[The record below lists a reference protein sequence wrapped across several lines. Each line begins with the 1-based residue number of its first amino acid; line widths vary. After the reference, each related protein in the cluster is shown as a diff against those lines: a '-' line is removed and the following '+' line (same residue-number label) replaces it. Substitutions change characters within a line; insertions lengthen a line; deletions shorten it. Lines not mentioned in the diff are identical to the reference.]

1 MEDGQDAVDSTAE
14 EVPSEGT
21 APMPPE
27 AAEAIEEFI
36 PGPAE
41 LAVLDPSDQHEVMV
55 RMDEHDVRMLLE
67 RVQSSALRKWVY
79 KLPYGGGEGLTVHAV
94 QDITQMMNWTGR
106 CRIGVLPETLEVEQ
120 ITADAG
126 NGDEPFW
133 VATVFARDEQTGMAM
148 PGTAMEP
155 QRMKLRSDTAAKKRK
170 AGAKIPEDNTIF
182 DVFSRT
188 KAINKAYR
196 NALAAFIPEQV
207 EQTIIA
213 MFEKDPSRVEMIRTE
228 AQQRM
233 EELPPPL
240 EDDEAVALLARSRE
254 VQDEIAAIGPEA
266 AAECPPGLVGSYR
279 LQAQH
284 SHDLLRD
291 FIAWL
296 EQRRDELTEKYRG
309 AS

>member
-1 MEDGQDAVDSTAE
+1 MHEGQEAVDSTAD
-14 EVPSEGT
+14 EVTASGD

-27 AAEAIEEFI
+27 AAAAVEEFI

-41 LAVLDPSDQHEVMV
+41 LAVVDPQDGHEVML

-94 QDITQMMNWTGR
+94 QDITQLMNWTGR
-106 CRIGVLPETLEVEQ
+106 CRIGVLPETLKVEQ
-120 ITADAG
+120 ITADTG

-133 VATVFARDEQTGMAM
+133 VATVFARDELSGASM

-155 QRMKLRSDTAAKKRK
+155 QRMKLKASTAKAKRD
-170 AGAKIPEDNTIF
+170 AGQRIPEDNSIF

-213 MFEKDPSRVEMIRTE
+213 MYEKDPSRVEMIRTE
-228 AQQRM
+228 AEQQM
-233 EELPPPL
+233 DELPPPL
-240 EDDEAVALLARSRE
+240 DDDEARALLARSRE
-254 VQDEIAAIGPEA
+254 VQDEIAAIGPQA
-266 AAECPPGLVGSYR
+266 LVECPPGVVAAYR
-279 LQAQH
+279 MRSQH
-284 SHDLLRD
+284 SHDMLRD
-291 FIAWL
+291 FITWL
-296 EQRRDELTEKYRG
+296 ERRRDELREKF
-309 AS
+309 A